1 MIRVNDEDKMRL
13 RNKAPDLV
21 INSETM
27 NRINRTTHIINN
39 EAKNIDDPAE
49 PEFQTNRNRY
59 RFKPDGDT
67 LLAKCGGVIP
77 SSQ

>member
-27 NRINRTTHIINN
+27 NRINRTTHIIMKLRILMIPLSQSSGPIGT
-39 EAKNIDDPAE
+39 ATGLS
-49 PEFQTNRNRY
+49 QTE
-59 RFKPDGDT
+59 
-67 LLAKCGGVIP
+67 IP
-77 SSQ
+77 SWPSVVE